1 MFIICMRHVTAYLLA
16 LVEAS
21 MSLGGE
27 GKDCL
32 MSMLGGGLV
41 PGAGKRAGREDF
53 TRGGKLK

>member
-1 MFIICMRHVTAYLLA
+1 MRHVTAHLLA

-41 PGAGKRAGREDF
+41 PGAGKRAGSEDF